1 MQVMTLHQNN
11 IAYLEFN
18 IISLKQISRW
28 YQPIFFSKV

>member
-18 IISLKQISRW
+18 NISLKQIST
-28 YQPIFFSKV
+28 FFIRYHN